1 MHENM
6 LKKVEKALMAEPGMS
21 LIVTHLSHVNPAL
34 TCWESAPSS
43 LYGDA
48 YRNLLEDNPS
58 SWQLEIKNANLLT
71 TDMRPNIEILN
82 AFSIRQ
88 GQSVFPRIHVNLL
101 LRDPLTRNTT
111 LQGWYTL
118 GGLASK
124 FGRYRVLPIVSNLF
138 IRLDSLIQIL

>member
-6 LKKVEKALMAEPGMS
+6 LKKVEKALMAEPGFS
-21 LIVTHLSHVNPAL
+21 LIVTHLSHVNPA
-34 TCWESAPSS
+34 APSS
-43 LYGDA
+43 LYRDA
-48 YRNLLEDNPS
+48 FRHLLEDNPS